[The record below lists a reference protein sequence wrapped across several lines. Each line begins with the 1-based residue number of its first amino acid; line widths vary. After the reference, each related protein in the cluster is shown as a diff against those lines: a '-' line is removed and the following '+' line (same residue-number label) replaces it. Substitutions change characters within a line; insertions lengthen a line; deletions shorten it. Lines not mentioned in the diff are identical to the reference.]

1 MTTAYWCVLIGAFMP
16 LMWTATAKFGGSQKM
31 SLGQNRAPREFLET
45 VGGMQ
50 KRAHWAQQ
58 NAFEAFP
65 AFAAAVIIAQLAGGA
80 QGTIDLLAM
89 AWVAAR
95 VGYGICY
102 LADWGSLRSIVW
114 SAAVACVAALFVIA
128 A

>member
-16 LMWTATAKFGGSQKM
+16 LMWTAMAKFGGSKKM
-31 SLGQNRAPREFLET
+31 SFGQNAAPREFLES
-45 VGGMQ
+45 VSGMQ

-65 AFAAAVIIAQLAGGA
+65 AFAAAVIISHLAGGA

-89 AWVAAR
+89 IWVVAR

-102 LADWGSLRSIVW
+102 LADWATLRSLVW
-114 SAAVACVAALFVIA
+114 GAAVACVVALFVVA

>member
-31 SLGQNRAPREFLET
+31 SFGQNSAPREFLET
-45 VGGMQ
+45 VSGMQ
-50 KRAHWAQQ
+50 KRAHWAQL

-65 AFAAAVIIAQLAGGA
+65 AFAAAVIISHLAGGA
-80 QGTIDLLAM
+80 QSTIDLLAM
-89 AWVAAR
+89 GWVAAR
-95 VGYGICY
+95 VAYGICY
-102 LADWGSLRSIVW
+102 LADWGTLRSLVW
-114 SAAVACVAALFVIA
+114 GAAVACVVALFVIA